1 MGQVRLEGARRTA
14 FVFVAVS
21 AAGAALV
28 GCGSGEPDLAAEGSG
43 FDDCATSTTGPA
55 SIVGVDPATGEQRYH
70 RLAGGRGQALA
81 VDGVLV
87 AAGPEGYAG
96 YDPATGQA
104 LWCLPAGD
112 GGGPIRVSDQPMVV
126 GDLFIRTSGGRAEG
140 VDVHTGQIRWS
151 TPVPSGQGANIEVHG
166 EEVVVLG
173 ERVGSWPYPEDMR
186 QAVLIRLDGR
196 TGAPVEGSPDEAWLV
211 QRTSDSTLVILDSF
225 DTFVVSDP
233 DGTERWRASTPL
245 TSSIVLDDDLVL
257 VGSVGGRGA
266 RVQAL
271 STVDGSTVW
280 ENPDVDGIRLFVE
293 DDTVYVAGRE
303 RLVALDRSTGSLRF
317 QASYET
323 QGRGGPTSEPG
334 YFSGLAASPD
344 GTSVA
349 AVLVAAEP
357 HRD

>member
-1 MGQVRLEGARRTA
+1 MGRVQQHGRRRAALAVVVVGAA
-14 FVFVAVS
+14 S
-21 AAGAALV
+21 AALV
-28 GCGSGEPDLAAEGSG
+28 GCGSAEPDLAADETA
-43 FDDCATSTTGPA
+43 FDDCATSASGPA
-55 SIVGVDPATGEQRYH
+55 SIVGVDPATGEQRYQ
-70 RLAGGRGQALA
+70 RLAGGRAQALS

-87 AAGPEGYAG
+87 AAGAEGSAG

-104 LWCLPAGD
+104 IWCLPAGD
-112 GGGPIRVSDQPMVV
+112 GVGPIRVSDQPMVV
-126 GDLFIRTSGGRAEG
+126 GDLFIRTTGGRAEG
-140 VDVHTGQIRWS
+140 VDVHTGQVRWS
-151 TPVPSGQGANIEVHG
+151 TPVPSGQSANIEVHG
-166 EEVVVLG
+166 DEVVVLG
-173 ERVGSWPYPEDMR
+173 ERVGTWPYPEDMR

-211 QRTSDSTLVILDSF
+211 QRTADSTLVILDSF

-233 DGTERWRASTPL
+233 DGTERWRSTTPL
-245 TSSIVLDDDLVL
+245 TNGIVLDDDLVL

-293 DDTVYVAGRE
+293 GDTVYVSGQE
-303 RLVALDRSTGSLRF
+303 RLVALDRATGSPRF
-317 QASYET
+317 RGSYET
-323 QGRGGPTSEPG
+323 LGRGGRASEPG

-344 GTSVA
+344 GTAVA
-349 AVLVAAEP
+349 GLLVAAEP